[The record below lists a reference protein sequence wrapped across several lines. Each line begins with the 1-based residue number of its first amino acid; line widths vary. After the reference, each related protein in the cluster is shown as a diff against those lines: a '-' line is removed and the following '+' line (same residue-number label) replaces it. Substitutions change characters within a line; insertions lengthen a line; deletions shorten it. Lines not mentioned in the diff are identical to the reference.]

1 MNRCFDPYPFI
12 DVVNKF
18 YGAVCQGLDNNLLGN
33 CVINLCIY
41 SDPVQQHHLRIV
53 LQLLRDHQLYARF
66 SKCEF
71 WLIEVRFFGIRGVST
86 RSVSRPR
93 EG

>member
-1 MNRCFDPYPFI
+1 MNRYFDPYPFI

-41 SDPVQQHHLRIV
+41 SDPVQQLERNMNTLGARQDDLNKKVELTNELV
-53 LQLLRDHQLYARF
+53 LED
-66 SKCEF
+66 
-71 WLIEVRFFGIRGVST
+71 
-86 RSVSRPR
+86 
-93 EG
+93 

>member
-41 SDPVQQHHLRIV
+41 SDPVQQV
-53 LQLLRDHQLYARF
+53 LWRCCRGSKEF
-66 SKCEF
+66 SKSIFRRKKEI
-71 WLIEVRFFGIRGVST
+71 LIWTLLNKNNKNSFQAVVIFS
-86 RSVSRPR
+86 P
-93 EG
+93 